1 MPAHAT
7 TDPGNDATPAHQP
20 PVCAGCGG
28 LMRFEPRSGALAC
41 VACGGQTVLPEGG
54 TVARE
59 AALAEQDYE
68 AALEQRAG
76 NEPAIEPQVVTCPQC
91 GAHTHFDPNVVAS
104 TCAFCTAPL
113 SSVQA
118 QAERLIRPQ
127 AVLPFRLD
135 DAAARL
141 AFQRWIDS
149 RWFAPNALRQAV
161 RAPEGLRGVYLP
173 AWSFDART
181 DTAYA
186 GDRGTHRVE
195 VSARTDAQGRVVSER
210 RTVTDWERVRGEVR
224 HDFDDVIVAAS
235 NSLPAN
241 RDQVLGEVPVALLQ
255 PYDPALLA
263 GFTVEAYQLG
273 LRPAFATARERFML
287 PVLREAVRRDIG
299 GDEQRI
305 VQMSPRFSEVRF
317 RHLLLPVWLVH
328 YRWQGERCQVVV
340 NGHSGA
346 VMGERPWSAW
356 KIGSAIVLGLLAVAL
371 ATWWSGLGQSF

>member
-1 MPAHAT
+1 
-7 TDPGNDATPAHQP
+7 
-20 PVCAGCGG
+20 
-28 LMRFEPRSGALAC
+28 MRFEPRSGALTC
-41 VACGGQTVLPEGG
+41 TACGGQAVRPELGV
-54 TVARE
+54 VAQE
-59 AALAEQDYE
+59 AAIAEHDYE
-68 AALEQRAG
+68 AALDRRAG

-113 SSVQA
+113 SSVKA
-118 QAERLIRPQ
+118 HAERMLQPQ

-135 DAAARL
+135 DAAARK

-181 DTAYA
+181 ETPYV
-186 GDRGTHRVE
+186 GDRGVHREEVE
-195 VSARTDAQGRVVSER
+195 QRTDGNGRTVTER
-210 RTVTDWERVRGEVR
+210 RTVTDWDRVRGEVR
-224 HDFDDVIVAAS
+224 HNFDDVIVAAS
-235 NSLPAN
+235 NSLPAS

-273 LRPAFATARERFML
+273 LRPAFTTARERFML
-287 PVLREAVRRDIG
+287 PILREAVRRDIG
-299 GDEQRI
+299 GDVQRI
-305 VQMSPRFSEVRF
+305 VQMSPRFSDIRF

-328 YRWQGERCQVVV
+328 YRWKGALCQVVV
-340 NGHSGA
+340 NGHGGA

-356 KIGSAIVLGLLAVAL
+356 KIGSAIALGLLAVA
-371 ATWWSGLGQSF
+371 AAAWWSGLGQQF

>member
-1 MPAHAT
+1 M
-7 TDPGNDATPAHQP
+7 NTPATFDDRPASP
-20 PVCAGCGG
+20 PPPLCAGCGG
-28 LMRFEPRSGALAC
+28 LMRFEPRLGALAC
-41 VACGGQTVLPEGG
+41 TACGGREPRSELG
-54 TVARE
+54 VAAHE
-59 AALAEQDYE
+59 AAIAEHDYE
-68 AALEQRAG
+68 AALDQRAG
-76 NEPAIEPQVVTCPQC
+76 NEPAIEPQVVSCPQC

-113 SSVQA
+113 SSVKA
-118 QAERLIRPQ
+118 HAERMLQPQ

-135 DAAARL
+135 DAAARK

-181 DTAYA
+181 DTTYA
-186 GDRGTHRVE
+186 GDRGVHRVE
-195 VSARTDAQGRVVSER
+195 VQQRTDGNGRIVTER

-235 NSLPAN
+235 NSLPAS

-273 LRPAFATARERFML
+273 LRPAFTTARDRFML
-287 PVLREAVRRDIG
+287 PILREAVRRDIG
-299 GDEQRI
+299 GDAQRI
-305 VQMSPRFSEVRF
+305 VQMSPRFSDIRF

-328 YRWQGERCQVVV
+328 YRWKGALCQVVV
-340 NGHSGA
+340 NGHGGA

-356 KIGSAIVLGLLAVAL
+356 KIGSAIALGLLAVA
-371 ATWWSGLGQSF
+371 AVAWWSGLGQQF